1 MLFDPILSH
10 IPPFMLMSTFDFRQL
25 YQKEARTEMAFP
37 LENSAIYHK
46 IYISL
51 NAIVIEYFLAI
62 IIHKEE
68 K

>member
-1 MLFDPILSH
+1 
-10 IPPFMLMSTFDFRQL
+10 L
-25 YQKEARTEMAFP
+25 YQKAVLSEMAFP
-37 LENSAIYHK
+37 LEISAIYHK

-51 NAIVIEYFLAI
+51 NAIVIESFLAI

>member
-1 MLFDPILSH
+1 
-10 IPPFMLMSTFDFRQL
+10 L
-25 YQKEARTEMAFP
+25 YQKADTTEMAFP

-51 NAIVIEYFLAI
+51 NAIVIESHLAI

>member
-1 MLFDPILSH
+1 
-10 IPPFMLMSTFDFRQL
+10 MSTFDFRQL

-37 LENSAIYHK
+37 LEKSAIYHK

-51 NAIVIEYFLAI
+51 NAIVIESHLAI